1 MVKNI
6 SKYRLVED
14 LHIAFVHMAKHA
26 HIAPQ
31 PLPTYLNGHINTTR
45 KVFPNQL
52 TGLITHRANT
62 MVYVEKQIGERPT
75 HCICAHA
82 QTRTHCTSTIT
93 HLPWHIN
100 TSRKLLPN
108 QLTGLIHIRPI
119 PWYMYHGEKHFEKQ
133 SGTPTH
139 CICAHAQTCTHFT
152 AAITHLH

>member
-31 PLPTYLNGHINTTR
+31 PLPTYLNG
-45 KVFPNQL
+45 
-52 TGLITHRANT
+52 
-62 MVYVEKQIGERPT
+62 
-75 HCICAHA
+75 
-82 QTRTHCTSTIT
+82 
-93 HLPWHIN
+93 HIN

-139 CICAHAQTCTHFT
+139 CICALAQTCTHFT